1 MTSSIDIPIP
11 FESYSGNKPFTFVS
25 YAHADKV
32 LVYNAMRSFHDAGL
46 NIWYDDGIP
55 PAEEWQNEIAQKIM
69 TSDMFVVFLSPS
81 ACSSSHVNREI
92 QFALSENK
100 PILPIFLEEITL
112 TPSLKLCLQ
121 QFQSCFCYKL
131 DWQKKAIEVIGKFL
145 DKADSLQSE
154 PKKVTRPAVSE
165 EVFDEGEAL
174 WKVLDQVLS
183 AQTFRFNRLNGNQ
196 TLPPSSAPSKEKVAE
211 VPSVAV
217 PEIPPAKALAIAKS
231 QTRHPFAVGV
241 IVDEPKES
249 LPKDETP
256 FHDLYAGE
264 FSRISSGKIT
274 VKVPYTS
281 EVRLVHVRNDFWLSQ
296 LLVTQEV
303 YTDVMGSNPS
313 YVDTDGG
320 GDVVNLPVNR
330 VSWLDAVEFC
340 KALTVLGQISG
351 SLPKDHEFRLPSEVE
366 WEYACRA
373 GTTTDYYFGE
383 DPAELHE
390 HAWYLVNSL
399 RQPHSVKLK
408 SPNPWGLYDMY
419 GNVREWVGNS
429 FVNTLLDDTEQD
441 EFRICRG
448 GSYMKKATGCKSS
461 SRDTQSLF
469 HRYRNL
475 GFRVALARLPNC

>member
-32 LVYNAMRSFHDAGL
+32 LVYNAMRAFHEAGL

-145 DKADSLQSE
+145 DKANSLQSE
-154 PKKVTRPAVSE
+154 PKKVNRPAVSE

-183 AQTFRFNRLNGNQ
+183 AQTFRFNRLNGNR
-196 TLPPSSAPSKEKVAE
+196 TVRPSSAPSKEKVAE
-211 VPSVAV
+211 VPSVVV
-217 PEIPPAKALAIAKS
+217 PEIPPAKVSSIAKS

-241 IVDEPKES
+241 MVDEPKES

-256 FHDLYAGE
+256 YHDLYAGE

-313 YVDTDGG
+313 YVDMEGG
-320 GDVVNLPVNR
+320 GDVLNLPVNR

-383 DPAELHE
+383 DAAELHE

>member
-1 MTSSIDIPIP
+1 M
-11 FESYSGNKPFTFVS
+11 
-25 YAHADKV
+25 
-32 LVYNAMRSFHDAGL
+32 
-46 NIWYDDGIP
+46 
-55 PAEEWQNEIAQKIM
+55 
-69 TSDMFVVFLSPS
+69 
-81 ACSSSHVNREI
+81 
-92 QFALSENK
+92 
-100 PILPIFLEEITL
+100 
-112 TPSLKLCLQ
+112 
-121 QFQSCFCYKL
+121 
-131 DWQKKAIEVIGKFL
+131 
-145 DKADSLQSE
+145 
-154 PKKVTRPAVSE
+154 
-165 EVFDEGEAL
+165 
-174 WKVLDQVLS
+174 
-183 AQTFRFNRLNGNQ
+183 
-196 TLPPSSAPSKEKVAE
+196 
-211 VPSVAV
+211 PSVAV
-217 PEIPPAKALAIAKS
+217 PEIPPTKALAIAKS

-351 SLPKDHEFRLPSEVE
+351 SLPKDYEFRLPSEVE

-383 DPAELHE
+383 DPTELHE

-408 SPNPWGLYDMY
+408 SPNPWGFYDMY